1 MPNNE
6 PHGINTPAMKGDA
19 SENVAP
25 AAQRVVLYEE
35 DLADPTGKQYL
46 GSVIWRTEP
55 VKATGSQKPDIAV
68 RADIEIPDRKF
79 KMTMSFRRSTD
90 ASSRQPHR
98 ATDLHPT
105 AGFFRRRCQQRARY
119 PDEIQRPGP
128 RGINFSPSRR
138 ACPFL
143 PTAMWS
149 STEMPSGVAMSMMAF
164 VIWMSAYGGVGL
176 PEG

>member
-19 SENVAP
+19 SENVATGG
-25 AAQRVVLYEE
+25 AARGSLRGGSGRS
-35 DLADPTGKQYL
+35 TGKQYL

-90 ASSRQPHR
+90 ASLPASHIAQLTFILPQDFSGGGVSNVPGILMKSNDQARVESTSALPDAHAR
-98 ATDLHPT
+98 SC
-105 AGFFRRRCQQRARY
+105 RRRC
-119 PDEIQRPGP
+119 
-128 RGINFSPSRR
+128 
-138 ACPFL
+138 
-143 PTAMWS
+143 
-149 STEMPSGVAMSMMAF
+149 GVAMSMMAF